1 MSIIQNNPLLK
12 GASGMLGETM
22 VFRTVRG
29 QLQMVNRPKRRS
41 NISEKQAAVQTKFQE
56 ASQYAK
62 QQLSLE
68 ASSALYEAGIT
79 TKKHSAYLV
88 AVSDYLNAPKVH
100 FIEAIGYLG
109 KVGDTITVKATDD
122 FMVTGVKIVISGSDG
137 AILEEGEAGPDLE
150 KINLWTYKTTVAN
163 SFVPGTTI
171 RATAFDR
178 PGNVASLEKVVG

>member
-1 MSIIQNNPLLK
+1 MSKIDNNPLLK

-29 QLQMVNRPKRRS
+29 QLQMANRPKRRT

-56 ASQYAK
+56 AAQYAT
-62 QQLSLE
+62 QQLSQE

-79 TKKHSAYLV
+79 SKKHSAYLV

-100 FIEAIGYLG
+100 FIEAIGYRG
-109 KVGDTITVKATDD
+109 NVGDTITVKATDD
-122 FMVTGVKIVISGSDG
+122 FMVTGLKIVIKGSDG
-137 AILEEGEAGPDLE
+137 AILEEGEAEPDLE

-163 SFVPGTTI
+163 PSVPGTSI
-171 RATAFDR
+171 KATAFDR
-178 PGNVASLEKVVG
+178 PGNSTSLEKVV